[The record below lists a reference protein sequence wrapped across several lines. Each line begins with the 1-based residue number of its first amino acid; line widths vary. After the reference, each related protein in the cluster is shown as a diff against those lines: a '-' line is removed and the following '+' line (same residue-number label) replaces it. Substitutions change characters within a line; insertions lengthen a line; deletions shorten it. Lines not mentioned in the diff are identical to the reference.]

1 MLVAK
6 IQIPVDVTLQ
16 EPIHSSVGLVQLP
29 PWPTGQP
36 SLQRAVH
43 KTDLSL
49 IDSVN
54 QQESRLVT
62 VLKLGAHTT
71 QYETRFVPRSSGRER
86 TLGPIRLP
94 LISSDALV
102 SRPDVSR
109 ALGIGCKTPTS
120 PLRTRP
126 ANTARILLNA
136 QRAVKRNEEG

>member
-6 IQIPVDVTLQ
+6 IQIPVDMTLQ

-36 SLQRAVH
+36 SLQRAVR

-62 VLKLGAHTT
+62 ELKLGAHTT
-71 QYETRFVPRSSGRER
+71 QYGTRFVPRSSG
-86 TLGPIRLP
+86 LGQTFSPIHLP

-102 SRPDVSR
+102 SQSDASR
-109 ALGIGCKTPTS
+109 IFGIGLKTPTQ
-120 PLRTRP
+120 PLHNRP

>member
-36 SLQRAVH
+36 SLQRAVR
-43 KTDLSL
+43 KADLPL
-49 IDSVN
+49 TDSVN
-54 QQESRLVT
+54 QRESRLVT

-71 QYETRFVPRSSGRER
+71 QYGTRFVPRSSGRAR
-86 TLGPIRLP
+86 TFGPIRLP

-102 SRPDVSR
+102 SRSDMSR
-109 ALGIGCKTPTS
+109 ALMAGLKTPTQ
-120 PLRTRP
+120 PLDIRP
-126 ANTARILLNA
+126 ANTARILLKVLW
-136 QRAVKRNEEG
+136 AVKRNEEG